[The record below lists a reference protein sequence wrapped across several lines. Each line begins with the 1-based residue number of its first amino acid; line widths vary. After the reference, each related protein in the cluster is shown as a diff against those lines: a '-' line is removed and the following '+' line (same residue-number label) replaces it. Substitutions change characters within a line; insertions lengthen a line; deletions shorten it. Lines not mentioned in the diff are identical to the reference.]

1 MQLAN
6 RTAIITGGASGIGRA
21 TAQLFAREGASVVI
35 TDISEAAGHEAAKAI
50 TDSGGR
56 AVFEGADVTKDTDC
70 RRVAAL
76 AKQAFGSIH
85 VLSPCDVMSGDTE
98 AFVGRIRASRGDCN
112 QGR

>member
-85 VLSPCDVMSGDTE
+85 VT
-98 AFVGRIRASRGDCN
+98 RISSDGSVCPFTAPAERICTNYRPSD
-112 QGR
+112 